1 MKNKLF
7 QFLSLTVLVV
17 FPMALSAQILGG
29 DDMDYSKRISFG
41 PKVGANVS
49 NIYDTQ
55 GDEFEADSKLGFAGG
70 VFVTLPLTRF
80 IGLQPEI
87 LFSQKGYRGSGS
99 ILGSEYSFS
108 RTTNYIDVPLLLAVR
123 TCKFLTILVGP
134 QYSFLLSQN
143 YTFKSDLINIS
154 QDEQFENENL
164 LKNTLCL
171 TAGLDVN
178 LGRMVIGARG
188 GWDVLSNK
196 GDGTSSTPRYKNMWY
211 QATVGYRF

>member
-188 GWDVLSNK
+188 GW
-196 GDGTSSTPRYKNMWY
+196 R
-211 QATVGYRF
+211 